1 MDPRELKRWI
11 ENQRAG
17 EARVRE
23 DAEQR
28 ALSFLAF
35 EPDFSSPALLAAYD
49 ELPLW
54 SAMFGLLLL
63 EEVPVS
69 GATKVLDVGCGT
81 GFPLIELAERLG
93 PGAHVH
99 ALDPWS
105 AGLARAAEKIA
116 SRGTPN
122 VTLHEGTASAMP
134 FADSTFDLIVSNL
147 GVNNFD
153 DREAAIRE
161 CRRVARNG
169 ATLAL
174 TTNLQGHMREFYEV
188 FEQVLETEDDE
199 ARDRLRAHVAHRAT
213 VAGVR
218 ELLDHGGFAVTRV
231 VEREGVMRFADGMAL
246 LNHHFI
252 KLGFLDGWKKVVP
265 GRERIVFARLLEALN
280 DLAARQ
286 GELRLTIPM
295 AYIEASAR

>member
-1 MDPRELKRWI
+1 MSD
-11 ENQRAG
+11 
-17 EARVRE
+17 
-23 DAEQR
+23 D
-28 ALSFLAF
+28 LSFLAF
-35 EPDFSSPALLAAYD
+35 EPDFSSSALLAAYD

-63 EEVPVS
+63 EEVPLS
-69 GATKVLDVGCGT
+69 GATSVLDAGCGT

-93 PGAHVH
+93 PRAHMH
-99 ALDPWS
+99 GIDPWT

-116 SRGTPN
+116 SRGTHN
-122 VTLHEGTASAMP
+122 ITLHEGSASPMP
-134 FADSTFDLIVSNL
+134 FANSTFDLIVSNL

-161 CRRVARNG
+161 CRRVARDG

-188 FEQVLETEDDE
+188 FEQVLATEDE
-199 ARDRLRAHVAHRAT
+199 ESRERLRAHVAHRAT
-213 VAGVR
+213 VTGVR
-218 ELLDHGGFAVTRV
+218 ELLEHGGFTVTRI
-231 VEREGVMRFADGMAL
+231 VEREGVMRFADGTAL

-252 KLGFLDGWKKVVP
+252 KLGFLDGWKKIVP
-265 GRERIVFARLLEALN
+265 GRERIVFARLLGALN
-280 DLAARQ
+280 DLAARH

-295 AYIEASAR
+295 AYIEARATPPR